1 MAHHQQQT
9 MSLAPSRFGA
19 KLLWDLHIP
28 IGGTLAAVG
37 TAMVVLAFS
46 GSLGLGRQI
55 FEVVLGV
62 AVLTPGVLVVAVA
75 VVGKRTAGKHLAAG
89 ELALAATIGY
99 LGEAMPPF
107 HLHAVGHD
115 AALAQFVA
123 VVVGLVLGAITLALP
138 APVPDERPTGVQWGW
153 VIRDSVILIV
163 ATIVVAIGIS
173 QTANP
178 ALMPP
183 KWSWVSFLGITIPGM
198 LILIFVRGG
207 LKAVGRPG
215 QVARGLVV
223 EVLLV
228 VGLAV
233 MVFGS
238 VTNLNLGASGFK
250 AGLKGNTTGE
260 ILWVAAA
267 AFLVVVRGAFK
278 LAVPDGDRRI
288 AAALARKALYVIGAV
303 AFLYGERSTIMGKPP
318 TFAHGGAFAA
328 AAAMIIAGII
338 VLTYVRQAAK
348 AMEPAGAD
356 TATSTRTLTEPSLR
370 SSVKA

>member
-1 MAHHQQQT
+1 MAHQQQT
-9 MSLAPSRFGA
+9 MSVAPSRFGA
-19 KLLWDLHIP
+19 RLLWGLQIP
-28 IGGTLAAVG
+28 IGATLAAVG
-37 TAMVVLAFS
+37 AAMVGLAFS

-62 AVLTPGVLVVAVA
+62 AVFTPGVLVVAVA

-89 ELALAATIGY
+89 ELALAATILY

-115 AALAQFVA
+115 AALAQFIA
-123 VVVGLVLGAITLALP
+123 VVVGLVVGATTLALP
-138 APVPDERPTGVQWGW
+138 APVPLERPTGVQWGW
-153 VIRDSVILIV
+153 VIRDSVILVV

-183 KWSWVSFLGITIPGM
+183 KWSWISFLGITIPGM
-198 LILIFVRGG
+198 LTLIFGRGG

-215 QVARGLVV
+215 QIRRGVGV

-228 VGLAV
+228 VGLAI

-238 VTNLNLGASGFK
+238 VANLNLGASGFK
-250 AGLKGNTTGE
+250 AGFKGNATGE
-260 ILWVAAA
+260 ILWVTAAV
-267 AFLVVVRGAFK
+267 FLVVVRGAFK
-278 LAVPDGDRRI
+278 LAVPDGDLRT
-288 AAALARKALYVIGAV
+288 AVALARKALYVVGAV
-303 AFLYGERSTIMGKPP
+303 AFLYGERSTILGKPP
-318 TFAHGGAFAA
+318 NVAAGGAFAA
-328 AAAMIIAGII
+328 AAVMIIAGVV

-348 AMEPAGAD
+348 AM
-356 TATSTRTLTEPSLR
+356 
-370 SSVKA
+370 